1 MLQYRRMAS
10 KNPSKTLVIVDGNAL
25 VHRAFHALPPT
36 LTSPSGQMTNAVY
49 GFATIFLKMY
59 RELKPDYVAVTFD
72 RAAKTFRHDTY
83 TEYKATRV
91 KQPDELYEQFPLIK
105 ELVATF
111 NVPIYEL
118 DGYEADDVIGT
129 ICKTT
134 DGGVKKI
141 IVTGDMDALQLIDDH
156 TAVYTLKKG
165 IGETVIYDA
174 AAVEEKYGLTPKQI
188 IDYKALRG
196 DASDNIPGVR
206 GIGEKTA
213 TELLQT
219 FGTLDAVL
227 KAAKKKD
234 PKIKERIRLLL
245 TEYEADARLS
255 EELATI
261 VTDAPIDFE
270 LDDARVQPINRQAVF
285 KLFQELGFK
294 SLLNRL
300 PDNSP
305 AVPTKTQGSLLGA
318 APDQATPTDDET
330 SVVALRD
337 GYHLIT
343 TAAAATKLA
352 EEIAHQDTIA
362 LDTETT
368 GLDPLSDRLLGLGL
382 GWANGV
388 AYYVTAPAISA
399 ELKKI
404 LADPKIKKVGHN
416 LKFDIKVL
424 ATAGLA
430 VNGVWFDTMVAAYLL
445 NPGSRAHDLDT
456 MAFTELG
463 YEMTPIESLI
473 GPKGKGQVTLADVA
487 LDRVADYCCE
497 DVDYTW
503 RLYAKLADELER
515 QNMLGLME
523 KIETPLIPVLAT
535 MELTGVN
542 IDGDFLDELDGDLE
556 NRRQKIDQQI
566 YKLADKKFNIDS
578 PLQLKE
584 VLFDD
589 LKISTAGLKKV
600 KTGISTAAAEL
611 EKLAGRHPIIELISE
626 HRELAKLQSTYTQAL
641 PKLVHPRTGRVHT
654 SFNQTVTATGRLSS
668 SDPNLQNIP
677 IRTELGREIR
687 KAFVADKGNVIVAAD
702 YSQIELRI
710 VASLASDQH
719 MIEIFRAGKDIHAA
733 TAAKIF
739 DVPLDQVTKDMRRKA
754 KEVNFGVLYGM
765 GAYGLSWRTGI
776 SLGEAQEFIEKY
788 FEAFDGVRDWIEGTL
803 RHVREEGFVET
814 LLGRIRY
821 LPEIHSG
828 MAPVRKAAE
837 RMAINAPIQGTAADL
852 MKLAMIAVQAEIAK
866 RYPAGEVKMVLQVH
880 DELVFEVKKSLLAE
894 VSTWVKDIMEN
905 IYELRVPIE
914 VKVETGRSWGETT
927 EI

>member
-1 MLQYRRMAS
+1 MAS

-25 VHRAFHALPPT
+25 VHRAFHALPAT

-719 MIEIFRAGKDIHAA
+719 MIE
-733 TAAKIF
+733 
-739 DVPLDQVTKDMRRKA
+739 
-754 KEVNFGVLYGM
+754 
-765 GAYGLSWRTGI
+765 
-776 SLGEAQEFIEKY
+776 
-788 FEAFDGVRDWIEGTL
+788 
-803 RHVREEGFVET
+803 
-814 LLGRIRY
+814 
-821 LPEIHSG
+821 
-828 MAPVRKAAE
+828 
-837 RMAINAPIQGTAADL
+837 
-852 MKLAMIAVQAEIAK
+852 
-866 RYPAGEVKMVLQVH
+866 
-880 DELVFEVKKSLLAE
+880 
-894 VSTWVKDIMEN
+894 
-905 IYELRVPIE
+905 
-914 VKVETGRSWGETT
+914 
-927 EI
+927 